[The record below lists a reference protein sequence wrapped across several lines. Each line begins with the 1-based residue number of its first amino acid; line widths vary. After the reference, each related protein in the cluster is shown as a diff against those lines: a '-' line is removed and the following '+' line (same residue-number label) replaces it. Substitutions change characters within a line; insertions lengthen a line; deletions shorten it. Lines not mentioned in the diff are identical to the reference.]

1 MANPF
6 GGGSSS
12 NSMMLPMMMMAMQ
25 SANSAATP
33 APPLSQP
40 FGTPSTNKPNQSLAG
55 GSVPVA
61 PGATQTGNKTLLGA

>member
-6 GGGSSS
+6 GGGGSSS

-25 SANSAATP
+25 SQASAAQP
-33 APPLSQP
+33 APPVSQP

-55 GSVPVA
+55 ATPVA
-61 PGATQTGNKTLLGA
+61 PMAGGTGTKTLLGS